1 MMNVVSVLVEN
12 KHGALLR
19 VAGVLAAV
27 GINIERLSVCPTIEP
42 GISRITLAFDFE
54 PVRADLLVKKIE
66 RLVHVVKAEKLT
78 GVEAASPGLWECAC
92 TVPLWAHPVG
102 ETVSA

>member
-27 GINIERLSVCPTIEP
+27 GINIERLSVCPASEP
-42 GISRITLAFDFE
+42 GVSRIALAFDFE
-54 PVRADLLVKKIE
+54 PARVDLIVKKIE
-66 RLVHVVKAEKLT
+66 RLVHVVKAERLT
-78 GVEAASPGLWECAC
+78 GEKAASPELWECAC
-92 TVPLWAHPVG
+92 TVPVWAQR
-102 ETVSA
+102 ETGTLSA

>member
-27 GINIERLSVCPTIEP
+27 GINIERLSVCPTSNP
-42 GISRITLAFDFE
+42 GISRIALAFSFE
-54 PVRADLLVKKIE
+54 PVRVDLLVKKME
-66 RLVHVVKAEKLT
+66 RLVHVVRAEKLT
-78 GVEAASPGLWECAC
+78 GEQAASPQLWECAC
-92 TVPLWAHPVG
+92 TVPLWAQPG
-102 ETVSA
+102 SETVSA